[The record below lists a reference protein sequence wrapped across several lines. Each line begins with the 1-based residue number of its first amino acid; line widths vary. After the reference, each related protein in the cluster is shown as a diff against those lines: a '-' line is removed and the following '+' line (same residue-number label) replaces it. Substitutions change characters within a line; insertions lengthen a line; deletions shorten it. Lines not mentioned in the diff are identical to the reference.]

1 MVRVLVVEDE
11 ANIRDMIA
19 LNLRHAGMEVV
30 EAESAEA
37 ALPLLAQKPGCDAA
51 ILDVMLPGMNGFSLC
66 ETIRRTDQQIGI
78 IILSAKGQE
87 QDKIRGLSIGADD
100 YMTKPF
106 IVSELLARVEALC
119 RRVIRTKEGDGRGE
133 SRENTPLGTLTSG
146 EFVLDENRRV
156 LLKAGQPIELTQ
168 VEFQIMEL
176 FFRNPGTALVR
187 EKILKGV
194 WGENYFGD
202 VKIVDVNIRRLRMKV
217 EDEPSH
223 PAHIMTVWGY
233 GYRWEE

>member
-1 MVRVLVVEDE
+1 MPDRLLIVDDE
-11 ANIRDMIA
+11 EALRDQLSGHFRRAGYEVATAGSGREA
-19 LNLRHAGMEVV
+19 LEKAAAGPD
-30 EAESAEA
+30 
-37 ALPLLAQKPGCDAA
+37 LIL
-51 ILDVMLPGMNGFSLC
+51 LDVMLPGMNGFSLC
-66 ETIRRTDQQIGI
+66 ETIRRTNQKIGI

-106 IVSELLARVEALC
+106 SVSELLARVEALC
-119 RRVIRTKEGDGRGE
+119 RRVGRSSGGE
-133 SRENTPLGTLTSG
+133 KGSAPTAMVSG
-146 EFVLDENRRV
+146 EFILDENRRL
-156 LLKAGQPIELTQ
+156 LLKAGKPIELTQ

-176 FFRNPGTALVR
+176 FFRSPGTALSR

-202 VKIVDVNIRRLRMKV
+202 VKIVDVNIRRLRMKI
-217 EDEPSH
+217 EDEPSS
-223 PAHIMTVWGY
+223 PTHIMTVWGY

>member
-1 MVRVLVVEDE
+1 MVKVLVVEDE
-11 ANIRDMIA
+11 TSIREMIA
-19 LNLRHAGMEVV
+19 LNLRRTGLEVLEAG
-30 EAESAEA
+30 SAEEG
-37 ALPLLAQKPGCDAA
+37 LTLLEQAPDCSAA

-66 ETIRRTDQQIGI
+66 ETIRRTNQKIGI

-106 IVSELLARVEALC
+106 SVSELLARVEALC
-119 RRVIRTKEGDGRGE
+119 HRVGRSSGGE
-133 SRENTPLGTLTSG
+133 KGSAPTAMVSG
-146 EFVLDENRRV
+146 EFILDENRRL
-156 LLKAGQPIELTQ
+156 LLKAGKPIELTQ

-176 FFRNPGTALVR
+176 FFRSPGTALSR

-202 VKIVDVNIRRLRMKV
+202 VKIVDVNIRRLRMKI
-217 EDEPSH
+217 EDEPSS
-223 PAHIMTVWGY
+223 PTHIMTVWGY

>member
-66 ETIRRTDQQIGI
+66 ETIRRTDQKIGI

-87 QDKIRGLSIGADD
+87 QIRSA
-100 YMTKPF
+100 
-106 IVSELLARVEALC
+106 AC
-119 RRVIRTKEGDGRGE
+119 
-133 SRENTPLGTLTSG
+133 
-146 EFVLDENRRV
+146 
-156 LLKAGQPIELTQ
+156 
-168 VEFQIMEL
+168 
-176 FFRNPGTALVR
+176 
-187 EKILKGV
+187 
-194 WGENYFGD
+194 
-202 VKIVDVNIRRLRMKV
+202 
-217 EDEPSH
+217 PSV
-223 PAHIMTVWGY
+223 PTTI
-233 GYRWEE
+233 

>member
-1 MVRVLVVEDE
+1 MVKVLVVEDE
-11 ANIRDMIA
+11 TSIREMIA
-19 LNLRHAGMEVV
+19 LNLQRAGMEAV
-30 EAESAEA
+30 EADSAEA
-37 ALPLLAQKPGCDAA
+37 ALPLLEQRPGCDAA

-66 ETIRRTDQQIGI
+66 ETIRRTDQKIGI

-106 IVSELLARVEALC
+106 SVSELLARVEALC
-119 RRVIRTKEGDGRGE
+119 RRVNRSTGGENGKEAAPAALVSGD
-133 SRENTPLGTLTSG
+133 
-146 EFVLDENRRV
+146 FVLDENRRV
-156 LLKAGQPIELTQ
+156 LLKAGRSIELTQ

-176 FFRNPGTALVR
+176 FFHNPGIALVR

-223 PAHIMTVWGY
+223 PTHIMTVWGY

>member
-106 IVSELLARVEALC
+106 SVSELLARVEALC

-223 PAHIMTVWGY
+223 PTHIMTVWGY

>member
-1 MVRVLVVEDE
+1 MKRVLVVEDE
-11 ANIRDMIA
+11 ASIREMVA
-19 LNLRHAGMEVV
+19 LNLKMAGWEVV
-30 EAESAEA
+30 EAPSAER
-37 ALPLLAQKPGCDAA
+37 ALELMHSGERCDAA
-51 ILDVMLPGMNGFSLC
+51 LLDIMLPGMDGLSLC
-66 ETIRRTDQQIGI
+66 ETIRRGDSDIGI
-78 IILSAKGQE
+78 IIVSAKGQE
-87 QDKIRGLSIGADD
+87 SDKIRGLSIGADD

-106 IVSELLARVEALC
+106 SVSELLARVEALC
-119 RRVIRTKEGDGRGE
+119 RRVIRTKEEDSNG
-133 SRENTPLGTLTSG
+133 NTPLGTLTSG

-223 PAHIMTVWGY
+223 PTHIMTVWGY

>member
-1 MVRVLVVEDE
+1 MVKVLVVEDE
-11 ANIRDMIA
+11 TSIREMIA
-19 LNLRHAGMEVV
+19 LNLRRSGMEVL
-30 EAESAEA
+30 EAGSAEEG
-37 ALPLLAQKPGCDAA
+37 LTLLEQTPGCSAA
-51 ILDVMLPGMNGFSLC
+51 ILEVMLPGMNGFSLC
-66 ETIRRTDQQIGI
+66 ETIRRTNQKIGI

-106 IVSELLARVEALC
+106 SVSELLARVEALC
-119 RRVIRTKEGDGRGE
+119 RRVGRSSGGEGGGGP
-133 SRENTPLGTLTSG
+133 TAMVSG
-146 EFVLDENRRV
+146 EFILDENRRL
-156 LLKAGQPIELTQ
+156 LLKAGKPIELTQ

-176 FFRNPGTALVR
+176 FFHSPGTALSR

-202 VKIVDVNIRRLRMKV
+202 VKIVDVNIRRLRMKI
-217 EDEPSH
+217 EDEPSS
-223 PAHIMTVWGY
+223 PTHIMTVWGY

>member
-30 EAESAEA
+30 EAESGEEA
-37 ALPLLAQKPGCDAA
+37 LEKLKLHSDVRVAL
-51 ILDVMLPGMNGFSLC
+51 LDVMLPGMNGFSLC

-106 IVSELLARVEALC
+106 SVSELLARVEALC
-119 RRVIRTKEGDGRGE
+119 RRVIRTKEEDSNG
-133 SRENTPLGTLTSG
+133 NTPLGTLTSG

-223 PAHIMTVWGY
+223 PTHIMTVWGY